1 MSSPKGKM
9 ARLFGG
15 LLLRRATIATAED
28 VGGFR
33 RLVLRGDRAACPAGT
48 KLQILLPSDD
58 MRTYS
63 PVASPD
69 GMVLVGWKHAGG
81 PGGQWIAEVKAGSE
95 VRFVGPQR
103 SLELPS
109 GPVIVVGDETSV
121 AVAGSFEVERPGQV
135 QALFQA
141 GSVEDT
147 RAAAQSVGL
156 RSAFV
161 FPRGETNQLVEA
173 VAAAHAA
180 APQAVVGLTGGSEL
194 VLAVRNALRKQG
206 IRDVK
211 TKAYWIP
218 GKRGLD

>member
-1 MSSPKGKM
+1 MSSPKGKI

-15 LLLRRATIATAED
+15 LLLRSAKIVTAED

-33 RLVLRGDRAACPAGT
+33 RLVLQGDRSTYGAGT

-63 PVASPD
+63 PIASSD
-69 GMVLVGWKHAGG
+69 GVVLVGWKHAGG
-81 PGGQWIAEVKAGSE
+81 PGGQWVSEVTVGSE

-109 GPVIVVGDETSV
+109 GPVILVGDETSV
-121 AVAGSFEVERPGQV
+121 AVAASFEVERPGQV

-141 GSVEDT
+141 RSVEDV

-156 RSAFV
+156 RPADV
-161 FPRGETNQLVEA
+161 VPRGETNRLVDA

-180 APQAVVGLTGGSEL
+180 APHAVVALTGGSEL
-194 VLAVRNALRKQG
+194 VLAVRSALRKQG

-211 TKAYWIP
+211 AKTYWVP